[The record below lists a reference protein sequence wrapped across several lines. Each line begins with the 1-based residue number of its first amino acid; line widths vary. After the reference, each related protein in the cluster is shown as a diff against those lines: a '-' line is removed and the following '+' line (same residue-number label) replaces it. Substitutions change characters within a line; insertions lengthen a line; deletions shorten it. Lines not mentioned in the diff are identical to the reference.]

1 LDRTVASETEAPIEW
16 TPGPLALQRIEAP
29 TIITI
34 ITTTWSI
41 IINVRDDGAKRVRRL
56 CEAAVRPGP
65 LGADLGAEQRAVE
78 QPRGRRRLRAPGRL
92 LGLVFLLCCLY
103 PAWT

>member
-1 LDRTVASETEAPIEW
+1 MDPRST
-16 TPGPLALQRIEAP
+16 LALQRIEAP

-41 IINVRDDGAKRVRRL
+41 IINVRDDGAKRVCRL

-92 LGLVFLLCCLY
+92 LRLFFCCVVYIQRGRDAKLRRELI
-103 PAWT
+103 